1 MSVPLSN
8 SRCSYVSERNEVV
21 VTATFTLPS
30 QAIPHFEFINEHPV
44 EPLTIT
50 AVATRRR
57 RSRWY
62 QKAFVFFLVLGI
74 KGGLLAALMLF
85 LQKPETVLVIKPIL
99 IKSLS
104 EQATPPEPITAPVVS
119 IITPQI
125 TLPEVPQVNVAV
137 APPNAISIPPATTTP
152 SSPAP
157 AQESAVVS
165 EEESLYYRRIQQ
177 LLNQTNIY
185 PRAAKLAKQQGVVEV
200 AFVIAR
206 DGALLSCQVTR
217 SSGYPALDAAALTAL
232 RRVSPFPPIP
242 ASLAAQQIALSLP
255 IEYALTM

>member
-1 MSVPLSN
+1 M
-8 SRCSYVSERNEVV
+8 
-21 VTATFTLPS
+21 TATFILPT
-30 QAIPHFEFINEHPV
+30 QALPHFEFVHEQLV
-44 EPLTIT
+44 EPSTIP
-50 AVATRRR
+50 AGSARLR

-62 QKAFVFFLVLGI
+62 QKAFVFFLILGI

-104 EQATPPEPITAPVVS
+104 EQATPPEPIAAPIVS
-119 IITPQI
+119 IVTPQI
-125 TLPEVPQVNVAV
+125 TLPEVPQLNVAV
-137 APPNAISIPPATTTP
+137 TPPNAITVPPANAAP
-152 SSPAP
+152 SPPAP
-157 AQESAVVS
+157 AQDSALVS

-206 DGALLSCQVTR
+206 DGTLLSCQVTR

-232 RRVSPFPPIP
+232 RRISPFPPIP
-242 ASLAAQQIALSLP
+242 ASLTAQQVALSLP
-255 IEYALTM
+255 IEYSLTM